1 MMALKDIV
9 YRVSLKSVSG
19 DMNDSVTGITFDS
32 RAVNK
37 GDLFVAVRGTATD
50 GHLYIDKAL
59 EKGASAIV
67 CEELP
72 ADLKEGVTWIEV
84 ENSAKALGLIASN
97 YYNNPSSRLSIIGVT
112 GTNGKTTTVSLL
124 FRLFS
129 KLGYKCGLLSTV
141 VNRIGTEE
149 VKATHTTPDA
159 LQLNE
164 LLDRMAKEGCTHVFM
179 EASSHALVQERM
191 AGLAFRGA
199 VFSNISHDH
208 LDYHGTFEEY
218 IKAKKKLF
226 DELPK
231 GAFALVNADD
241 RRANV
246 MLQNTKA
253 SKKSF
258 SLKSM
263 SDYKARVLS
272 NTLEGLELDIDN
284 KVGWY
289 RLIGDFNAY
298 NLLAVYSVAV
308 ELGEDPEE
316 VLTALSE
323 LKPAPGRFEHVPN
336 KLGIT
341 AIVDYAHTPDALE
354 NVLATIKEVRTT
366 NEQVI
371 TVVGCGGDRDK
382 AKRPLMAEIA
392 CRFSDKV
399 ILTSD
404 NPRTEDP
411 ERIIKDMQ
419 EGVSASNYRKAM
431 SITNRREAIKAA
443 LGMAQAGDI
452 VLVAGKGHETYQ
464 EIDGI
469 RHDFDDKKVIADV
482 LARLSSE

>member
-1 MMALKDIV
+1 MALKDIV

-19 DMNDSVTGITFDS
+19 DMNRSVTGITFDS
-32 RAVNK
+32 RNVGE

-50 GHLYIDKAL
+50 GHLYIDKAISQ
-59 EKGASAIV
+59 GAAAVV
-67 CEELP
+67 CEKLP
-72 ADLKEGVTWIEV
+72 EQLQEGLTWIEV
-84 ENSAKALGLIASN
+84 EDSAKALGLIASN
-97 YYNNPSSRLSIIGVT
+97 FYDKPSARLSIIGIT
-112 GTNGKTTTVSLL
+112 GTNGKTTAVTLL
-124 FRLFS
+124 HRLFTS
-129 KLGYKCGLLSTV
+129 LGYKCGMLSTV
-141 VNRIGTEE
+141 VNLVGDKEI
-149 VKATHTTPDA
+149 KATHTTPDA
-159 LQLNE
+159 IQLNE
-164 LLDRMAKEGCTHVFM
+164 LLKKMADEACTYVFM

-191 AGLAFRGA
+191 AGLTFRGA

-226 DELPK
+226 DELPA

-298 NLLAVYSVAV
+298 NLLAVYGVAV
-308 ELGEDPEE
+308 ELGEDPDE

-336 KLGIT
+336 KMNIT

-354 NVLATIKEVRTT
+354 NVLSTIKEVRTG

-392 CRFSDKV
+392 CRFSTRV
-399 ILTSD
+399 IFTSD

-411 ERIIKDMQ
+411 EQIIKDMQ
-419 EGVSASNYRKAM
+419 EGVSPSNYRKAM
-431 SITNRREAIKAA
+431 AIANRREAIKAA
-443 LGMAQAGDI
+443 LGMAQSGDI

-464 EIDGI
+464 EINGV
-469 RHDFDDKKVIADV
+469 RHDFDDKKIIAEV
-482 LARLSSE
+482 LTKLSS